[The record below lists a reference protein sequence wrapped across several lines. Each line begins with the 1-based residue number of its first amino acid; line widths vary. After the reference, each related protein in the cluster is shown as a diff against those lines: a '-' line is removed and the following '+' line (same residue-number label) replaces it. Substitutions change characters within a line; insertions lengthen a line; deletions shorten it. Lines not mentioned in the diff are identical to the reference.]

1 MTEGRLRNSKFV
13 ALLLKYFARAHI
25 WVYQRTNGR
34 LGARLLWFPA
44 ALITTTGR
52 KTGLPRTTA
61 TLYLRDGQRVIL
73 PASFGGRDS
82 NPVWYLNLKDDPRV
96 HVQVRSEHFD
106 MTARDANDA
115 ERERYW
121 RWLTKIYPPYR
132 GYRDATDR
140 VIPLVV
146 CEP

>member
-1 MTEGRLRNSKFV
+1 MTEGRLRNSRFV